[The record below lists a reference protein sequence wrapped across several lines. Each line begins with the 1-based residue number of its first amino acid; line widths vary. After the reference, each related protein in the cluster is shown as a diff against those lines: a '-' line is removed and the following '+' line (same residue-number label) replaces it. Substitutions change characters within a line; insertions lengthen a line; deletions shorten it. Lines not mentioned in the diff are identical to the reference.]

1 MPVAASE
8 PLSLAFRPRGASRLA
23 ERTTVGLRDFGR
35 RRRTLITVSGR
46 WLLGAGQTSR

>member
-8 PLSLAFRPRGASRLA
+8 PLSLALRPRGASRLA
-23 ERTTVGLRDFGR
+23 EPTVGLRDFGR

-46 WLLGAGQTSR
+46 GCYV